1 MPTWIVE
8 PERLEPLPADGEE
21 PAAHDGVG
29 VRRPRVHL
37 AGAVRRRHLVP
48 LERHLPVH
56 QAAQVLAVEV
66 LKIDEETSIKK
77 PSFIYN
83 KCHETLAY
91 ILFHEVKPI
100 SVHYLYITW

>member
-1 MPTWIVE
+1 MDSHVLSPVPTWIVE

-21 PAAHDGVG
+21 AAAHDGVG

-56 QAAQVLAVEV
+56 EAAQVLAAES
-66 LKIDEETSIKK
+66 LKIRVLNINQETQ
-77 PSFIYN
+77 F
-83 KCHETLAY
+83 
-91 ILFHEVKPI
+91 
-100 SVHYLYITW
+100 YLLRMS